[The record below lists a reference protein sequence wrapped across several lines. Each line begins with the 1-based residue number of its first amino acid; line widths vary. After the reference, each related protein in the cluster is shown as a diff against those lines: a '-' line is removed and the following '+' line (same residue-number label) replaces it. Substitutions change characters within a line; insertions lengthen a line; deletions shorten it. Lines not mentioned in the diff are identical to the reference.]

1 MQHRF
6 TSGLAITAIA
16 VVAAM
21 TLAGCSPS
29 GGTTAE
35 TAAPVHLSGTVS
47 FWHYFTDR
55 EATIMQSVVDGFE
68 KANPGV
74 KVDVHTGQSDDKIAK
89 VISSGGSID
98 LGILN
103 GTDNLGTI
111 CKSGAFRDLGP
122 LIKRDSVDLT
132 KYLPIPLKASAF
144 EGKQCGLPTPFD
156 SYGLYYNTKMLADA
170 GYTTPPK
177 TLGELE
183 DMAMKLTTFNADG
196 SIKTLGFNPL
206 MGFYENLAAQ
216 WGPINGATWMKD
228 GKSAIADNP
237 GWQDLM
243 KWQKGF
249 VDKIGYD
256 KLKAFSAG
264 AGDEF
269 SASNAFQTGQIAM
282 LFDGEWRV
290 AFIGDQTPNLP
301 YATAPF
307 PVGDNYAGLY
317 GGGLVNTPV
326 IGVSKNAKNPELAWA
341 LVKYISM
348 NTEAEVKLASE
359 LKNIPTTKEALA
371 SPDMKASPQFQTFLD
386 IAKNPNSLATPSTVI
401 GGANQ
406 TTMDAYWDKFQS
418 GAGGDLLTGLKKVDS
433 DINNQL
439 SLSEGP

>member
-6 TSGLAITAIA
+6 TSGLAIAAVTA
-16 VVAAM
+16 VAAM
-21 TLAGCSPS
+21 TLAGCASS
-29 GGTTAE
+29 GGAKMDDTT
-35 TAAPVHLSGTVS
+35 PDHVSGTVS

-55 EATIMQSVVDGFE
+55 EAKIMQTVVDGFE
-68 KANPGV
+68 KAYPDV
-74 KVDVHTGQSDDKIAK
+74 KVEVHTGQSDDKIAK
-89 VISSGGSID
+89 VISSGGD
-98 LGILN
+98 LDVGILN

-122 LIKRDSVDLT
+122 AIKRDSVDLS
-132 KYLPIPLKASAF
+132 KYLPIPLDASSF

-156 SYGLYYNTKMLADA
+156 AYGLYYNTKMLADA
-170 GYTTPPK
+170 GYTAPPK
-177 TLGELE
+177 TLSELE

-216 WGPINGATWMKD
+216 WGPITGATWMKD

-237 GWQDLM
+237 AWTDLM
-243 KWQKGF
+243 TWQKGF

-269 SASNAFQTGQIAM
+269 SASNAFQTGQVAM

-290 AFIGDQTPNLP
+290 AFIEDQTPDLP

-307 PVGDNYAGLY
+307 PVGDKYTDLY
-317 GGGLVNTPV
+317 GGGLINTPV
-326 IGVSKNAKNPELAWA
+326 IGISKNAKNPEAAWA
-341 LVKYISM
+341 LIKYISM
-348 NTEAEVKLASE
+348 NTDAEVTLASQ

-386 IAKNPNSLATPSTVI
+386 IAKNPSSLALPSTVI
-401 GGANQ
+401 GSANQ
-406 TTMDAYWDKFQS
+406 TTMDAYWDKYQS
-418 GAGGDLLTGLKKVDS
+418 GDGGDLAAGLKKVDA